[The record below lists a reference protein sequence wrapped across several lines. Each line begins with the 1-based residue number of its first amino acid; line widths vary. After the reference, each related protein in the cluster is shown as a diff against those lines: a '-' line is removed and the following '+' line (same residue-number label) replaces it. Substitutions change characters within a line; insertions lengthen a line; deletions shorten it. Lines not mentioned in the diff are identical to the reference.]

1 MKFPATPTAAGEHSV
16 QNTVLYAQY
25 LCSNSWRRYIVDIQ
39 RTVHRDI
46 FL

>member
-1 MKFPATPTAAGEHSV
+1 M
-16 QNTVLYAQY
+16 LLY
-25 LCSNSWRRYIVDIQ
+25 LCNKPTKIPLLKYVYHFDIQ